1 MAQQL
6 VTHVGAIAA
15 GAVAAFDVAGRRI
28 AVANVGGTLFA
39 FDDACTHR
47 HCSLAK
53 GRLSGTTVTCL
64 CHGSDARFFPLHN
77 SACGFWTV
85 WSQAISLTISRL
97 LFGLWGH
104 SISPRWSRA

>member
-1 MAQQL
+1 MAPQL
-6 VTHVGAIAA
+6 VTHVGAIAS
-15 GAVAAFDVAGRRI
+15 GAMSAFDVAGRRI

-64 CHGSDARFFPLHN
+64 CHGSEFDVRTGAVLKPP
-77 SACGFWTV
+77 AA
-85 WSQAISLTISRL
+85 QAVGRYPVTIEN
-97 LFGLWGH
+97 GAVN
-104 SISPRWSRA
+104 IEI

>member
-6 VTHVGAIAA
+6 LTQVGAIAP

-28 AVANVGGTLFA
+28 AVANVGGSFFA

-53 GRLSGTTVTCL
+53 GRLAGTTVTCL
-64 CHGSDARFFPLHN
+64 CHGSEFDVRT
-77 SACGFWTV
+77 GTV
-85 WSQAISLTISRL
+85 LKPPASQAVRSYPVTVANDAINID
-97 LFGLWGH
+97 
-104 SISPRWSRA
+104 I